1 MSHESTMNKGLGT
14 DVVTIESVAPGDVA
28 IVTLQAGIDEK
39 NYVEFTQVSRH
50 TITFPF
56 VVSNQ
61 FRASG
66 LKIVKFDASEL
77 LKQEAYLF
85 TGERTTVNE
94 KVDFR
99 LLGPDE
105 PSIAEELIKYEPLP
119 PAAACPAGTA
129 GHW

>member
-1 MSHESTMNKGLGT
+1 MNKGLGT
-14 DVVTIESVAPGDVA
+14 YVVVIESLAPDDTT
-28 IVTLQAGIDEK
+28 IITLQAGIDRER
-39 NYVEFTQVSRH
+39 YVEFAQASRH
-50 TITFPF
+50 TIAFPF

-66 LKIVKFDASEL
+66 LKVVKFDASEL

-94 KVDFR
+94 KINFR

-119 PAAACPAGTA
+119 PATKCPTGTA